1 VKSSRRGQ
9 RGETDGSYAS
19 NNPRLSAFMVL
30 TLGSGEKM
38 TCQAEVLAQLAEC
51 GITAVGPPLV
61 GIG

>member
-30 TLGSGEKM
+30 RSAAAKKM
-38 TCQAEVLAQLAEC
+38 TCQAEVVALLAEC

-61 GIG
+61 GLG